1 MNDGL
6 KTDDSPRKERRL
18 VSRGRSRAT
27 RTSRSHASQEPTE
40 KPTEEPTEEPIDDLG
55 DYFTDEGSQ
64 AVTSKNEDWIRNNL
78 NNLSFTD
85 LPEEQLNRVTG
96 IMDEEIQKL
105 KADLYNDNWQEEA
118 RL

>member
-6 KTDDSPRKERRL
+6 KTDDSPRKKKRS

-27 RTSRSHASQEPTE
+27 RTSRSHTSQEPT
-40 KPTEEPTEEPIDDLG
+40 KEPTEEPIDDPG

-78 NNLSFTD
+78 GNLSFTE
-85 LPEEQLNRVTG
+85 LPEDQLNRVTG

-118 RL
+118 RLR